1 MHMLCVPFC
10 IRPVLH
16 AYDTFSL
23 MAPLL
28 VLPAAGG
35 DGHQCLQWP
44 PGGPQQAPGRQVCRP
59 KGVGCRRLVDG
70 RLAASQP
77 TLSSRSQVAYYSPP
91 INTTFSPFE
100 LGEPPASPSP
110 PSHLLSPRAQ
120 PCSPPSTA
128 LYPHPS
134 SPPRVSSLRW
144 CLADPASS
152 FPFLD
157 CQPCPGPIRAPRSTS
172 DKHCSLPTPARLNSP
187 TLASACVPPRR
198 RRCTPPPPYLTPPPA
213 PLLGA
218 PQHLL
223 RPMRPSAGPPPP
235 PGGPCRRQ
243 SRRLPTHTTPNPN
256 PPNSPLPPSAS
267 A

>member
-187 TLASACVPPRR
+187 TPCECMCPASPSPLYY
-198 RRCTPPPPYLTPPPA
+198 THPA

-218 PQHLL
+218 LQHL
-223 RPMRPSAGPPPP
+223 MRPTRLSACLPSPP
-235 PGGPCRRQ
+235 PGGALVEGSETAHAHHPEPE
-243 SRRLPTHTTPNPN
+243 ST
-256 PPNSPLPPSAS
+256 
-267 A
+267 